1 MILSKE
7 YIAGFFDGEG
17 HVSITW
23 TQRGESRNPKLC
35 IKITN
40 THLPTLNEIKRQ
52 YGGCITTNKKQF
64 DHYLQCYVL
73 NMTVE
78 QSKFFLKD
86 MLPYLFVK
94 KRQAELALMS
104 SETVYR
110 RGKKPVS
117 DEEIRIREYCMEE
130 VRKDKMIDFQIEELA
145 A

>member
-23 TQRGESRNPKLC
+23 SSKGGKYRNPKLC

-40 THLPTLNEIKRQ
+40 THLPTLKEMRRQ
-52 YGGCITTNKKQF
+52 YGGCITANKKSH
-64 DHYLQCYVL
+64 DHYLQCFVL

-78 QSKFFLKD
+78 QSKIFLKD
-86 MLPYLFVK
+86 MLPFLFVK
-94 KRQAELALMS
+94 KRQAELALMF

-110 RGKKPVS
+110 RGKTPVS
-117 DEEIRIREYCMEE
+117 DE
-130 VRKDKMIDFQIEELA
+130 QNS
-145 A
+145 